1 MLINENP
8 LNKSVQ
14 NLFVFFIPRLKIV
27 FEYYL
32 WSSLRSLLAWPGARN
47 LSTYSHV
54 NYAKLWRIYATLVRI
69 VLHLFFS
76 LSLSCFFLCALLLI
90 WFFHSLSA
98 GVNMGYME
106 NNYSNSNNG
115 GSVNSQDSL
124 WQVKMSAAA
133 VGNQQ
138 TLVQA
143 PHNQYVEQQPT
154 YGYDPLTH
162 GGYGA
167 VDDYAP
173 YPHLT
178 ATPSQVGDE
187 YHNLR
192 NSQNPSRQDY
202 CSDPYASVQK
212 PKKRVDQHLGE

>member
-1 MLINENP
+1 MNYFHFNEF
-8 LNKSVQ
+8 SFTHQ
-14 NLFVFFIPRLKIV
+14 THFFIIH
-27 FEYYL
+27 YL
-32 WSSLRSLLAWPGARN
+32 ISFPSLH
-47 LSTYSHV
+47 T
-54 NYAKLWRIYATLVRI
+54 
-69 VLHLFFS
+69 
-76 LSLSCFFLCALLLI
+76 
-90 WFFHSLSA
+90 
-98 GVNMGYME
+98 GVNMGYIE

-124 WQVKMSAAA
+124 WQVKMPATAGA
-133 VGNQQ
+133 QQ
-138 TLVQA
+138 SMVVPST
-143 PHNQYVEQQPT
+143 HNNYVEHQPT

-178 ATPSQVGDE
+178 ATPSQHGDE

-212 PKKRVDQHLGE
+212 PKKRVDQHLGKCF

>member
-1 MLINENP
+1 MPNVN
-8 LNKSVQ
+8 S
-14 NLFVFFIPRLKIV
+14 LKIYIMNKLYCLYRSIFCERV
-27 FEYYL
+27 QLLYEFMHCSINIH
-32 WSSLRSLLAWPGARN
+32 SSF
-47 LSTYSHV
+47 
-54 NYAKLWRIYATLVRI
+54 I
-69 VLHLFFS
+69 
-76 LSLSCFFLCALLLI
+76 CFFFVLA
-90 WFFHSLSA
+90 FP

-138 TLVQA
+138 GMVQA
-143 PHNQYVEQQPT
+143 PMNQYVEQQPA

-212 PKKRVDQHLGE
+212 PKKRVDQHLGKPPN